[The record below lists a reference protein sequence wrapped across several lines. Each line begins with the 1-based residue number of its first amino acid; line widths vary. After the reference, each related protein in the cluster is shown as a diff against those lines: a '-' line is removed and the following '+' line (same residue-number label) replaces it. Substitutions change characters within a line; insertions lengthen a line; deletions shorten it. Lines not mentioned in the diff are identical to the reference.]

1 MCVTPSYIWMEK
13 GPGFEKIPVPCKQ
26 CWRCRANRVSDYVGR
41 ALCEAAISDSV
52 CALTLTYAP
61 RDDLADKVL
70 TPRHFQ
76 DFIRKLRKSGHK
88 IRYLVAGEYG
98 ELRGRA
104 HFHAVLFFK
113 GKAPEI
119 PHKTKTYLEAWSEKI
134 GTDEKGKPIMAP
146 LGHVWADWTA
156 DDRALR
162 YVCKYILKKEHG
174 KGWFSI
180 SKKPTIGAEYFARRA
195 REYAR
200 LGIMPR
206 SFEYRA
212 PGGQDRPYLLTGATR
227 RDMLLAIVQAMG
239 ENIPDPKTR
248 SEWVQKGMEKA
259 EKWQHLRQL
268 PLQETEQMIAD
279 MKEALDKGRMTDE
292 QSELSV
298 LRTHEFTKWHGEQI
312 MKGLHNGTAFTQERK
327 DRDEDDAEWR

>member
-1 MCVTPSYIWMEK
+1 MCITPSYIWIEK

-26 CWRCRANRVSDYVGR
+26 CWRCKANRVNDYVGR
-41 ALCEAAISDSV
+41 SLCEASTSDSV

-61 RDDLADKVL
+61 RDDLSDKVL

-76 DFIRKLRKSGHK
+76 AFIKRLRNAGHK

-113 GKAPEI
+113 GQAPEI
-119 PHKTKTYLEAWSEKI
+119 PHKKNAHIDAWEH
-134 GTDEKGKPIMAP
+134 
-146 LGHVWADWTA
+146 GHVFADWSVG
-156 DDRALR
+156 DRTLR

-174 KGWFSI
+174 KGWFSL
-180 SKKPTIGAEYFARRA
+180 SKKPTLGAEYFARRA

-206 SFEYRA
+206 SFEYQA
-212 PGGQDRPYLLTGATR
+212 PGGQKRPYLLTGATR
-227 RDMLLAIVQAMG
+227 RDLLLAIIAAMG

-259 EKWQHLRQL
+259 ETWQHLRHL
-268 PLQETEQMIAD
+268 PKQETDQMISE
-279 MKEALDKGRMTDE
+279 MKEQLDKSRMNEE
-292 QSELSV
+292 QSEYSV
-298 LRTHEFTKWHGEQI
+298 LRTHEFSKWHGEQI
-312 MKGLHNGTAFTQERK
+312 MKGLQNGTITPQK
-327 DRDEDDAEWR
+327 DGAHSK